1 MRALDALDKF
11 KAFTKEQGEKSSYSK
26 GKAGTNNAPKFNGT
40 ELAQYLVQSIPVVIN
55 GTTVGLTMDKMGHV
69 DWVALANSVNDKI
82 PFTNGQQID
91 IMNQVYSAIYN
102 DPNIQNVT
110 SVVSLLREYLP
121 QIANAKSPYE
131 GYTPVFENLLED
143 EEEKRKRE
151 NEGGA
156 IQIPLKPQTPSALDF
171 TKPYDWA
178 GNMPKPLE
186 FKSDLERSVEKSGG
200 IVTGTASYNKR
211 YPDRFPHSNINHKN
225 TNRTTNG
232 HRNTPHVDDQTEYKN
247 RYDRSAARPTQVI
260 INIDKLANF
269 DRTAIAGNSDER
281 IIAEAIET
289 KIAEAVAM
297 LSSQALNSASGLIA
311 QGV

>member
-1 MRALDALDKF
+1 MQHDRLK
-11 KAFTKEQGEKSSYSK
+11 
-26 GKAGTNNAPKFNGT
+26 
-40 ELAQYLVQSIPVVIN
+40 
-55 GTTVGLTMDKMGHV
+55 
-69 DWVALANSVNDKI
+69 
-82 PFTNGQQID
+82 
-91 IMNQVYSAIYN
+91 
-102 DPNIQNVT
+102 
-110 SVVSLLREYLP
+110 
-121 QIANAKSPYE
+121 
-131 GYTPVFENLLED
+131 
-143 EEEKRKRE
+143 E
-151 NEGGA
+151 NEGEA
-156 IQIPLKPQTPSALDF
+156 TPIPFQPQTPPALDF

-186 FKSDLERSVEKSGG
+186 FKSDMERVTEKSGG
-200 IVTGTASYNKR
+200 NHVKAWASYRER
-211 YPDRFPHSNINHKN
+211 YSNRFPNSNTTYKN
-225 TNRTTNG
+225 TNKNTNGATNG

-247 RYDRSAARPTQVI
+247 RYGRSAARPTQVI

>member
-1 MRALDALDKF
+1 M
-11 KAFTKEQGEKSSYSK
+11 
-26 GKAGTNNAPKFNGT
+26 
-40 ELAQYLVQSIPVVIN
+40 
-55 GTTVGLTMDKMGHV
+55 
-69 DWVALANSVNDKI
+69 
-82 PFTNGQQID
+82 
-91 IMNQVYSAIYN
+91 
-102 DPNIQNVT
+102 
-110 SVVSLLREYLP
+110 
-121 QIANAKSPYE
+121 
-131 GYTPVFENLLED
+131 
-143 EEEKRKRE
+143 
-151 NEGGA
+151 
-156 IQIPLKPQTPSALDF
+156 
-171 TKPYDWA
+171 
-178 GNMPKPLE
+178 
-186 FKSDLERSVEKSGG
+186 
-200 IVTGTASYNKR
+200 TGTASYNKR
-211 YPDRFPHSNINHKN
+211 YQDRFPHSNINHKN